1 LMMILLVSL
10 NMSIFNF
17 KEFAIDQENCPM
29 KINTDGVLLGAMA
42 DVQNAKYVLD
52 IGTGTGVIALMLAQR
67 NKSAIIDGL
76 DIDENAYK
84 KSLLNFN
91 NSIFHERLNVFHADF
106 KSYFESNFTKK
117 YDLIVSNPPFY
128 LHALQSPKAHINR
141 SKHTDSQFFLDLLFV
156 AKNHLNIGGTMQLIV
171 PVDVSLMLQNIA
183 KDFDLCIK
191 RCVKIRSYENTSI
204 IRHIISLTNIETAEV
219 ITDDFCIYAQRS
231 IHSLAYKAAL
241 KDFFTIF

>member
-1 LMMILLVSL
+1 
-10 NMSIFNF
+10 MSIFNF

-67 NKSAIIDGL
+67 NKLAAIDGV

-84 KSLLNFN
+84 KALLNFK
-91 NSIFHERLNVFHADF
+91 NSLFHERLNAFYSDF
-106 KSYFESNFTKK
+106 KTHFESNSTNK

-128 LHALQSPKAHINR
+128 LHALQSPKAHVNI
-141 SKHTDSQFFLDLLFV
+141 SKHTDTQFFLDLLFV
-156 AKNHLNIGGTMQLIV
+156 AKNYLNIGGTMQLIV

-183 KDFDLCIK
+183 IDFNLHLKRCIK
-191 RCVKIRSYENTSI
+191 IKSYEDTAT
-204 IRHIISLTNIETAEV
+204 IRHIISLTNIKPEEV
-219 ITDDFCIYAQRS
+219 IFDDFCIYAEQS
-231 IHSLAYKAAL
+231 VHSLAYKAAL